1 MSYETLHTEYEFV
14 LTDLQNY
21 CPSNKNLKL
30 CAWLYGFN
38 LFLIETIVKTI
49 FSSFLSN

>member
-1 MSYETLHTEYEFV
+1 MTCETLHTEYEFV
-14 LTDLQNY
+14 LTYLQNC
-21 CPSNKNLKL
+21 CPSSKSLKL

-38 LFLIETIVKTI
+38 LSLIEKKTKTI